1 MEERRYFTVA
11 EAATRLAVSHDTVL
25 RLIHAGTLPAI
36 RVSERLYR
44 IPRPALER
52 YETGEPIVRRK
63 VVIRRGGPPIEFGK
77 GERLPVEEPERARAR
92 S

>member
-11 EAATRLAVSHDTVL
+11 EAAARLAVSHDTIL

-36 RVSERLYR
+36 RFSERLYR

-52 YETGEPIVRRK
+52 YETGEPVVRRQ
-63 VVIRRGGPPIEFGK
+63 VVVRRGASIQFGK
-77 GERLPVEEPERARAR
+77 GERLPVKEPERARAR